1 MWVPHLWLVGR
12 LQNVNHSE
20 IIFIVTFWCL
30 LLLGNMAPSK
40 RQSIWQSRRVFFL
53 TPQVLQND
61 LNRGSCKAEEVV
73 LLVADEAHK
82 ALGNH
87 AYCQVRQIMLGL
99 WMLTSSVS
107 TSCSWTVHKWYI
119 FKKTTTRNNII
130 KVLNKYM
137 GILVL
142 KKVLIYTWHVKMP
155 IMAFKIRH
163 LKLKALKF

>member
-1 MWVPHLWLVGR
+1 MINLPGAYPIIKPLYLKLAGHS
-12 LQNVNHSE
+12 QNVNHSE

-30 LLLGNMAPSK
+30 LLLGNMAPNK

-87 AYCQVRQIMLGL
+87 AYCQVRQIMSGL
-99 WMLTSSVS
+99 WMLTCSVS
-107 TSCSWTVHKWYI
+107 TSCSWTVLKCYI
-119 FKKTTTRNNII
+119 FKKTTTRNNTLYNSQ
-130 KVLNKYM
+130 KNN
-137 GILVL
+137 
-142 KKVLIYTWHVKMP
+142 
-155 IMAFKIRH
+155 
-163 LKLKALKF
+163 